1 MYDARI
7 EYSGRIVTGN
17 DCFRD
22 VMNAFPYETLWE
34 LLNDPKPIDD
44 TTFEYIVN
52 WCRPRIAKGHTF
64 VEAVLDSKL
73 LETRSEVFRK
83 VKEGGMRWNGNRVTD
98 ANMPVQFLARL
109 GSDPTRQEDPQS
121 NLGSRLGLCQ
131 N

>member
-1 MYDARI
+1 MNDIRI

-17 DCFRD
+17 GRFRD

-52 WCRPRIAKGHTF
+52 WCRPRVAQGHTF

-73 LETRSEVFRK
+73 LETRSDVFRK
-83 VKEGGMRWNGNRVTD
+83 VKEGGMRWNGDRVTD
-98 ANMPVQFLARL
+98 INMQVQFLVPV
-109 GSDPTRQEDPQS
+109 GE
-121 NLGSRLGLCQ
+121 
-131 N
+131 